1 MRFFISR
8 FFTLFNDIIF
18 SCAPRNNFF
27 FIRDYWHWASEMW
40 QGLRVKPFPNRSN
53 CQHMRHCISLRWA
66 ISARCSPLIRLT
78 AVMLKRFEHT
88 LCKASILWNL
98 DQHNRLWIQ
107 VQPMCNPRKS
117 KCKKGVK
124 VSFGT
129 ARGCN
134 VSAWHNFNKNL
145 KQK

>member
-8 FFTLFNDIIF
+8 FFTLFNDII

-27 FIRDYWHWASEMW
+27 LIRDYWHWASEMW
-40 QGLRVKPFPNRSN
+40 QGLRVKPFPNQSN

-78 AVMLKRFEHT
+78 AVVPKRFEHT

-98 DQHNRLWIQ
+98 DQYINIIACEFRFSQCAIPENL
-107 VQPMCNPRKS
+107 NAKKALKS
-117 KCKKGVK
+117 LLALQEAAMWVLD
-124 VSFGT
+124 T
-129 ARGCN
+129 ILTRT
-134 VSAWHNFNKNL
+134 
-145 KQK
+145 